1 MIFYSAK
8 DIASRSCMQ
17 IKMFQEHPE
26 LKPQPTELMKL
37 GTLFQDKVFNETE
50 NAIGQEMGSIYF
62 IDDVGVSFSVDIVC
76 NDKFIETKSVKDAS
90 ADNTFYFNRCVF
102 QCAIYKAL
110 LYLTKGRIS
119 TSAFYVNL
127 GNDKKIAV
135 VAPENDYL
143 LRFGEETYKI
153 DIDNVDVFLKFI
165 KEKVNAISNWDSAKQ
180 FDLQYKYKEY
190 DIFSKYITVTK
201 M

>member
-1 MIFYSAK
+1 
-8 DIASRSCMQ
+8 MQ

-76 NDKFIETKSVKDAS
+76 NDRFIETKSVKDTS

-102 QCAIYKAL
+102 QCAIYKVL

-153 DIDNVDVFLKFI
+153 DIDNIDVFLKFI

-201 M
+201 L

>member
-1 MIFYSAK
+1 M
-8 DIASRSCMQ
+8 
-17 IKMFQEHPE
+17 
-26 LKPQPTELMKL
+26 
-37 GTLFQDKVFNETE
+37 
-50 NAIGQEMGSIYF
+50 
-62 IDDVGVSFSVDIVC
+62 
-76 NDKFIETKSVKDAS
+76 
-90 ADNTFYFNRCVF
+90 
-102 QCAIYKAL
+102 
-110 LYLTKGRIS
+110 YLCI
-119 TSAFYVNL
+119 VNL

-190 DIFSKYITVTK
+190 DIFSKYIIVTK